1 MIGKA
6 DRRRN
11 TAECVSTRPGFRTV
25 GCHGRFYLGTF
36 TLAHLPGTGRAQMLH
51 LPEWVE
57 DYIGPDNP
65 VWFIDAF
72 VERLDLA
79 AAGFVRATA
88 NATGRAGYD
97 PTDLLKLHICT

>member
-1 MIGKA
+1 
-6 DRRRN
+6 
-11 TAECVSTRPGFRTV
+11 
-25 GCHGRFYLGTF
+25 
-36 TLAHLPGTGRAQMLH
+36 MLH

-72 VERLDLA
+72 VDRLDLA

-97 PTDLLKLHICT
+97 PTDLLKLHIYA